1 MIMVRG
7 FRQKVKYEYDRFT
20 QSKMVES
27 KPNIMASSY
36 EIFIKKKIYKFLT
49 RDDFPDDSCRAL
61 MTLPSIIDEIYRRM
75 EVEKSESDEAVA
87 DCIEAII
94 YSK

>member
-1 MIMVRG
+1 
-7 FRQKVKYEYDRFT
+7 
-20 QSKMVES
+20 
-27 KPNIMASSY
+27 
-36 EIFIKKKIYKFLT
+36 
-49 RDDFPDDSCRAL
+49 